1 MNRRTA
7 DPPAP
12 TAPRGEPWPMFVL
25 SLEDDEARRAPLLGA
40 LSGMGLE
47 PEVLIGVD
55 GRDGLPE
62 WAEAEVDRN
71 AAWTWDHRPRRH
83 MTNGELACAL
93 SHARAYRKI
102 VEDGLPGA
110 ILFED
115 DAIIDELFGRFVA
128 SRGYEAA
135 EVVLLGHKKTWVRRG
150 ASVRLTQGV
159 TGHRLVDSPFGAFAY
174 TVSDRA
180 ARHFMGCTRPVRAQ
194 ADWPCDISRLKALAT
209 VPQIAWHPDDQEARS
224 IIERDRRHTPRKA
237 PRPFRFLSPKFWA
250 RSWRRR
256 LGHRIS

>member
-7 DPPAP
+7 DPA
-12 TAPRGEPWPMFVL
+12 ALAARGTHWPIFVL
-25 SLEDDEARRAPLLGA
+25 SLEDDEARRAPLLA
-40 LSGMGLE
+40 SLADMGLKA
-47 PEVLIGVD
+47 EVLIGVD
-55 GRDGLPE
+55 GRGGLPD

-115 DAIIDELFGRFVA
+115 DAIASEAFERFVA
-128 SRGYEAA
+128 ARGYEAA
-135 EVVLLGHKKTWVRRG
+135 DLVLLGHKKTWVRRN

-159 TGHRLVDSPFGAFAY
+159 TGHRLVDSPFGAYAY

-180 ARHFMGCTRPVRAQ
+180 ARHLLGCTSPVRAQ

-209 VPQIAWHPDDQEARS
+209 DPQVASHPPDQSAQS
-224 IIERDRRHTPRKA
+224 IIERDRGHTERQS

-256 LGHRIS
+256 LGRRIA